1 MSGKAAAAALEP
13 QLRALLA
20 PYAIA
25 RLSSAEAAEIRN
37 ALCRAALWGH
47 PGLDAALAGHGLS
60 RKRLETLAP
69 APPPVPSS
77 QPTQASQASTDR
89 SIVTPDGRRRIPPRE

>member
-47 PGLDAALAGHGLS
+47 PGLDAALAEHGLS
-60 RKRLETLAP
+60 RKRLEALAP
-69 APPPVPSS
+69 APAPAPP
-77 QPTQASQASTDR
+77 SQASTDR